1 MIEGAGGAPASPSIS
16 QEVAHLFAALVAVRE
31 RPLGGLSGDAIA
43 ADLAELCRARN
54 IFDLAVA
61 ETTRAYHGTDH
72 AEVYGYHHPV
82 GFLREACHVATGPA
96 VAAQSVG
103 SELPRLPLF
112 KTAVEEGA
120 IGFAHLA
127 EMAHVVQAVDEHW
140 RPADE
145 VRMLRKAKDLTVTAF
160 RKACEHFRHQADAER
175 FNREQ
180 ADDTESCRLKLSG
193 GTSGPVWLSGVF
205 PAAEGAVVRTALES
219 IAVKRGPDDDR
230 LREVRLAHA
239 LVEICEHALDGGLA
253 PRRGGVRPHLQVTT
267 TLETLMALPG
277 APAGELEYSLPISA
291 RTVQRLA
298 CDCSLTRVLLGA
310 DSVVIDVGRSKR
322 LVDGSPR
329 KALYARD
336 RHCRWPGCDRP
347 GSWCTPHHLVHWA
360 AGGSTDLSNQILLCA
375 HHHWRV
381 HEAHWQIVVA
391 EDGRVLT
398 IPPVDLYCRGPDSSE
413 AA

>member
-1 MIEGAGGAPASPSIS
+1 MIEGAGGVPTRPEVS
-16 QEVAHLFAALVAVRE
+16 QLFAAIAAVRR
-31 RPLGGLSGDAIA
+31 RPRSISDDA
-43 ADLAELCRARN
+43 LAGELAQLCHARAVL
-54 IFDLAVA
+54 DLAVA
-61 ETTRAYHGTDH
+61 EATEAYSRTGH
-72 AEVYGYHHPV
+72 AELYDYHHAT
-82 GFLREACHVATGPA
+82 GYLREACHLATGPA
-96 VAAQSVG
+96 LAAEAAGGQ
-103 SELPRLPLF
+103 LDKLPLF
-112 KTAVEEGA
+112 RSAVEAGE

-127 EMAHVVQAVDEHW
+127 EMASMVEQVAERW
-140 RPADE
+140 RPTDE
-145 VRMLRKAKDLTVTAF
+145 ARMLGKAKELTVTRF

-175 FNREQ
+175 FNRKQ
-180 ADDTESCRLKLSG
+180 ADDTENCRLKLSG
-193 GTSGPVWLSGVF
+193 GSSGPVWLSAVF
-205 PAAEGAVVRTALES
+205 PAAEGAVLRTALES

-230 LREVRLAHA
+230 PREVRLAHA

-298 CDCSLTRVLLGA
+298 CDCTLTRVLLGA

-329 KALYARD
+329 KALNARD

-360 AGGSTDLSNQILLCA
+360 AGGSNDLCNQILLCA
-375 HHHWRV
+375 RHHWRV
-381 HEAHWQIVVA
+381 HEGGWQIAVA

-398 IPPVDLYCRGPDSSE
+398 IPPVDLYCRGPDSAD

>member
-1 MIEGAGGAPASPSIS
+1 MIEGAGGATASP
-16 QEVAHLFAALVAVRE
+16 EVVQLIAAIAAVRG
-31 RPLGGLSGDAIA
+31 RPLAGVSGDAIA
-43 ADLAELCRARN
+43 ADLAQLCHARSL
-54 IFDLAVA
+54 FELAVA
-61 ETTRAYHGTDH
+61 ETTGAYADTDH
-72 AEVYGYHHPV
+72 AEVYGYNHPV
-82 GFLREACHVATGPA
+82 GYLREACHLATGAA
-96 VAAQSVG
+96 VAVDTAG

-112 KTAVEEGA
+112 KSALEQGE

-127 EMAHVVQAVDEHW
+127 EMAHVVQAVGQHW

-145 VRMLRKAKDLTVTAF
+145 VRMLGKAKELTVTAF
-160 RKACEHFRHQADAER
+160 RRACEHFRHQADAER

-180 ADDTESCRLKLSG
+180 ADETESCRLKLSG
-193 GTSGPVWLSGVF
+193 GSSGPVWLSGVF
-205 PAAEGAVVRTALES
+205 PAAEGAVLRTALES
-219 IAVKRGPDDDR
+219 IAVRRGPDDDR

-239 LVEICEHALDGGLA
+239 LVEICEHALDAGLA

-291 RTVQRLA
+291 RSVQRLA
-298 CDCSLTRVLLGA
+298 CDCTLTRVLLGA
-310 DSVVIDVGRSKR
+310 DSMVIDVGRSKR

-336 RHCRWPGCDRP
+336 QHCRWPGCDRP

-375 HHHWRV
+375 RHHWRV
-381 HEAHWQIVVA
+381 HEGHWQIAVA

-398 IPPVDLYCRGPDSSE
+398 IPPVDLYCRGPDSAD